1 VAKLSQIVRNLADI
15 VVEIDGTDDDGNP
28 IKVPVT
34 VTYRPRL
41 MTLAFRD
48 QFGRH
53 LAVLN
58 KAQRDAEAA
67 AERGEDAT
75 AVLNDPNVDR
85 AAGQISEM
93 TLNILDSWDV
103 EDEDANGKPVPLPL
117 PKTAEEM
124 QAFVAPEMMRAV
136 MEAVMA
142 ALNPNRKAGE
152 QSAKDS
158 PAT

>member
-1 VAKLSQIVRNLADI
+1 MAKLSQIVRNLADI

-58 KAQRDAEAA
+58 KADF
-67 AERGEDAT
+67 T
-75 AVLNDPNVDR
+75 
-85 AAGQISEM
+85 
-93 TLNILDSWDV
+93 
-103 EDEDANGKPVPLPL
+103 ANGKPVPLPL

>member
-1 VAKLSQIVRNLADI
+1 MAKLSQIIRNRADI
-15 VVEIDGTDDDGNP
+15 VVEIDGTDDDGNS
-28 IKVPVT
+28 IKVPVR

-48 QFGRH
+48 EFGRH

-67 AERGEDAT
+67 AERNEDVA
-75 AVLNDPNVDR
+75 AVLNAPDVDR
-85 AAGQISEM
+85 AAEAISRM
-93 TLNILDSWDV
+93 TLGLLEAWDV
-103 EDEDANGKPVPLPL
+103 EDEDASGKPVPVAL

-124 QAFVAPEMMRAV
+124 QTFVAPDLMRAV